1 MAIAAAAAL
10 TFSPAVTPQAAAA
23 PQDTWEYLTAALLPG
38 AAKQILDL
46 WGADGWELVQV
57 VVNPNDPEQ
66 LVAYFKRA
74 LPAWRARRPTAGPV
88 TSGGRAG
95 ALALTASVP
104 GRAGASPWSAVA
116 WSPSG

>member
-1 MAIAAAAAL
+1 MRPMRFLTLLAGPVAAAAL
-10 TFSPAVTPQAAAA
+10 AFSPAVTPQAVAAPAPATVAAA

-74 LPAWRARRPTAGPV
+74 LPA
-88 TSGGRAG
+88 
-95 ALALTASVP
+95 
-104 GRAGASPWSAVA
+104 
-116 WSPSG
+116 

>member
-1 MAIAAAAAL
+1 MAAA
-10 TFSPAVTPQAAAA
+10 QDAAA

-74 LPAWRARRPTAGPV
+74 LPA
-88 TSGGRAG
+88 
-95 ALALTASVP
+95 
-104 GRAGASPWSAVA
+104 
-116 WSPSG
+116 